1 MPGAGQRTA
10 WVREKHGEVGG
21 TKQRTNYHTTGLS
34 TRTGLR
40 TEVGLGWFAGSK
52 QPPNGPMAK

>member
-21 TKQRTNYHTTGLS
+21 TKQRRTNYHTTGLS
-34 TRTGLR
+34 TRAGLR

-52 QPPNGPMAK
+52 